1 MAKTYNPK
9 RVQLAIGPHIVT
21 GFADGTFIQVDRN
34 ADQFQVVVGADGE
47 AARAASADKSGTVTV
62 TLMQTSASN
71 DFLSAALNTDEL
83 TNLNTMPLLM
93 KDISGRT
100 LVQAAE
106 GWVKK
111 YATIEMGK
119 EIVSREWVFETGELL
134 ITEGGN

>member
-9 RVQLAIGPHIVT
+9 KVQLAIGTHLVT
-21 GFADGTFIQVDRN
+21 GYADGTFIQVDRN
-34 ADQFQVVVGADGE
+34 SDQFQVVVGADGE

-71 DFLSAALNTDEL
+71 DFLSTALNTDEL

-119 EIVSREWVFETGELL
+119 EIVSREWVYETGELL
-134 ITEGGN
+134 IAEGGN

>member
-9 RVQLAIGPHIVT
+9 KIQLAVGSHIVT
-21 GFADGTFIQVDRN
+21 GFADGTFVQVDRT

-47 AARAASADKSGTVTV
+47 AARSASADKSGTVTI

-71 DFLSAALNTDEL
+71 DFLSNALTTDED

-100 LVQAAE
+100 VVQAAE
-106 GWVKK
+106 GWIKK
-111 YATIEMGK
+111 YATVELGK
-119 EIVSREWVFETGELL
+119 EIVSREWVYETGELL